1 MHEHPRMS
9 AEPAG
14 RMTIGTVATA
24 AFAIAV
30 GLVVA
35 ACSGSAASPAASA
48 AGASPAAASP
58 AAGAES
64 GDVCAN
70 ADALRTSIDEL
81 KAIDVVTVGTAGL
94 QAAVDNVRTAGTAVK
109 ETAGSEIGPSV
120 DALLASLDGLKTAI
134 DGVGEA
140 SVAGESARAIRA
152 AVAEVGTS
160 ATALTTAIQAGP
172 CPS

>member
-1 MHEHPRMS
+1 MHEHPHTT
-9 AEPAG
+9 AELAG
-14 RMTIGTVATA
+14 RTTIGKVASA
-24 AFAIAV
+24 AFAVAV
-30 GLVVA
+30 ALVVA

-70 ADALRTSIDEL
+70 VAALRTSIDEL
-81 KAIDVVTVGTAGL
+81 KAVDVVTVGTAGL
-94 QAAVDNVRTAGTAVK
+94 QAAVDKVRTAGTAVK

-120 DALLASLDGLKTAI
+120 DALMASLDGLKTAV

-140 SVAGESARAIRA
+140 SVAGESAIAIRA

-160 ATALTTAIQAGP
+160 ATALTTQIQAGP